1 MLALTSRFT
10 TASKRATASVFRSS
24 RATRDWD
31 VQRDH
36 AELLIGVSR
45 LLTREGVA
53 VFSCNLRKFKPDVE
67 TLAKA
72 GVIIRDISDK
82 TIPSDFE
89 RNPKVHRCYLL
100 KRG

>member
-1 MLALTSRFT
+1 M
-10 TASKRATASVFRSS
+10 
-24 RATRDWD
+24 
-31 VQRDH
+31 
-36 AELLIGVSR
+36 SR